1 MLPSCITRHFIT
13 DLGTN
18 AAAFYRLLER
28 GDMVIGTKD
37 KEDQSVYAFE
47 SIVENDLLRASV
59 HSFSVRCETFT

>member
-28 GDMVIGTKD
+28 GDKVIGTKD
-37 KEDQSVYAFE
+37 KEDQSV
-47 SIVENDLLRASV
+47 
-59 HSFSVRCETFT
+59 